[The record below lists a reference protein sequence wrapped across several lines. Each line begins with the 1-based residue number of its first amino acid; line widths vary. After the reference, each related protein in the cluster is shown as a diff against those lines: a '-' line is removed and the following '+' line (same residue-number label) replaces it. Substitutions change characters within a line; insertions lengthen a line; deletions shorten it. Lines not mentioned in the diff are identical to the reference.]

1 MEEAKHELLVVVAN
15 TGFADVIMDAAREA
29 GAKGGTIVHARG
41 TGNVSMEKRY
51 GIAITPDKEM
61 ILILVSIETRDVI
74 IESINKAAGI
84 DKPARGIIFSLP
96 ACSVTGLKFE
106 N

>member
-1 MEEAKHELLVVVAN
+1 MAESKHEVVIVVAN
-15 TGFADVIMDAAREA
+15 TGFSDVIMDAAREV

-41 TGNVSMEKRY
+41 TGNVSMEKKY

-61 ILILVSIETRDVI
+61 ILIIVSIETRDRI

-96 ACSVTGLKFE
+96 ISHVTGLKFDD
-106 N
+106 